1 MSGPGP
7 SAGRVPSAEWTMAGS
22 LPLTAH
28 CSPLTVLIAGGG
40 TGGHLMPALAIAQAL
55 REAHAD
61 WRVVLVGAERGVEA
75 TLLPQR
81 DFPFHL
87 LPLEPIYRRQ
97 WWKNL
102 RWPILA
108 VRLLGRIKG
117 LLDREHPALVLGTGG
132 YAAGPVVWTAARRGI
147 PTAILE
153 QDARPGLVTRWLAP
167 RVRHV
172 YLGAPEARDGL
183 AAGSGTEVFITGSP
197 ITPPAPERRERARRR
212 FALPAGQQVV
222 LVTGG
227 SQGALGLNQL
237 VEQWVDAGGA
247 ADLTLLWA
255 TGRGTYHRFRR
266 LHRPPLVQV
275 FDFLDPIADA
285 YAVSDLA
292 VCRAGMMTI
301 AELCAWGIPSILVPL
316 PSSAADHQS
325 HNARA
330 LQLAGAAIAV
340 AQSELSGARLGSLV
354 RDLLGDPLRL
364 GEMGRRATARAHPQ
378 AVTEICGHLE
388 ALLR

>member
-1 MSGPGP
+1 
-7 SAGRVPSAEWTMAGS
+7 
-22 LPLTAH
+22 
-28 CSPLTVLIAGGG
+28 
-40 TGGHLMPALAIAQAL
+40 
-55 REAHAD
+55 
-61 WRVVLVGAERGVEA
+61 
-75 TLLPQR
+75 
-81 DFPFHL
+81 
-87 LPLEPIYRRQ
+87 
-97 WWKNL
+97 
-102 RWPILA
+102 
-108 VRLLGRIKG
+108 
-117 LLDREHPALVLGTGG
+117 
-132 YAAGPVVWTAARRGI
+132 
-147 PTAILE
+147 
-153 QDARPGLVTRWLAP
+153 
-167 RVRHV
+167 
-172 YLGAPEARDGL
+172 
-183 AAGSGTEVFITGSP
+183 
-197 ITPPAPERRERARRR
+197 
-212 FALPAGQQVV
+212 LPAGQQVV

-237 VEQWVDAGGA
+237 VEQWVDGGGA

-340 AQSELSGARLGSLV
+340 AQSELSGARRGSLV